1 MTQAAISAQG
11 STLEISGTTA
21 AAKTITGVQ
30 LSNPVV
36 ITSAAHGLKPGDVV
50 TIAGVVGTTQLNGL
64 KAVVEYITPNT
75 VALANVNAVGMTAY
89 TSGGTLTPSS
99 WTKIGGLKSFSGFD
113 GQANEIDVTDLDSTA
128 EEIMLGIARYG
139 SMTIELNKKWDDV
152 TNVEDPGQQALAA
165 AYVGGIRRS
174 FRLTLPNAKTRTFDA
189 YVRANPL
196 QGGVDAVPT
205 SSVPLRITG
214 PVVSGG

>member
-1 MTQAAISAQG
+1 MAQTAISAQG
-11 STLEISGTTA
+11 SKLEISGATG

-36 ITSAAHGLKPGDVV
+36 ITATAHGLKPGDVV
-50 TIAGVVGTTQLNGL
+50 TVASVGGTTQLNGIQ
-64 KAVVEYITPNT
+64 AVVEYVTANT
-75 VALANVNAVGMTAY
+75 VALANINAVAMTAY
-89 TSGGTLTPSS
+89 TSGGTLTPVQ

-113 GQANEIDVTDLDSTA
+113 GQANEIDTTDLDSTA
-128 EEIMLGIARYG
+128 EEIILGIARYG
-139 SMTIELNKKWDDV
+139 SFTIELNKKFDD
-152 TNVEDPGQQALAA
+152 TTAAEDPGQLALSAA
-165 AYVGGIRRS
+165 FTANSRRN
-174 FRLTLPNAKTRTFDA
+174 FRLTLPNGKTRTFDA

-196 QGGVDAVPT
+196 SGGVDAVPT